1 MRILLVLVV
10 ALTAVLC
17 PSAEGEQLSK
27 TLVIVDTG
35 FDTTIPTIKDAV
47 VFEVCILDW
56 PMCPNGKSFQE
67 GAGAASISV
76 NSVGTGSIAH
86 GTQMASIAMEA
97 NPTQKLVLLR
107 LIAYNNQGQRLPVY
121 DSAVVQAFKWIQK
134 KQTEFDIGAVAMAQG
149 HHSLLSG
156 KNYCPKNTEL
166 EKIFLDL
173 KLKNLPIF
181 LPTGNAGDKSR
192 IDWPAC
198 IPTAL
203 AIGAIDS
210 KGEIAS
216 YSNYDRILVDF
227 YTPGTASATLPGGT
241 RTTVTG
247 TSVSTLIAAS
257 NWMKVTDMGL
267 QNSVADTAQL
277 FRDASPIIFDA
288 KLRYGRKMD
297 VEATLLKLR
306 VIPKP

>member
-1 MRILLVLVV
+1 VLVV

-17 PSAEGEQLSK
+17 PPAEGEQLSK

-47 VFEVCILDW
+47 LFEVCILDW
-56 PMCPNGKSFQE
+56 PMCPNGKNFQE
-67 GAGAASISV
+67 GVGAASISV
-76 NSVGTGSIAH
+76 NSVATGSIAH

-134 KQTEFDIGAVAMAQG
+134 KQTELNIGAVAMAQG

-156 KNYCPKNTEL
+156 KNYCPKNIEL

-227 YTPGTASATLPGGT
+227 YTPGTASAILPGGT

-297 VEATLLKLR
+297 LDAALLKLQ
-306 VIPKP
+306 ITTKP